1 MPDRRRILPITTARA
16 RSLRSNMT
24 DVERRLWSA
33 IRGKQLEGCSFR
45 RQHAIGA
52 YIADFACVERMLV
65 IELDGGQ
72 HQDQKTY
79 DDTRSGYLNQQG
91 WQVVRFWNN
100 EVLENLDGVLEVI
113 VEKLK
118 STPNTDIPSPMQGEG

>member
-1 MPDRRRILPITTARA
+1 MPDRRRIPPITTARA
-16 RSLRSNMT
+16 RRLRSNMT
-24 DVERRLWSA
+24 DVERKLWGA
-33 IRGKQLEGCSFR
+33 MRGKQLEGCRFR

-52 YIADFACVERMLV
+52 YIVDFACVERTLV

-72 HQDQKTY
+72 HHDQKTY
-79 DDTRSGYLNQQG
+79 DDTRSKYLNEQG

-113 VEKLK
+113 LEKLE
-118 STPNTDIPSPMQGEG
+118 STPPVLLPPEEEVR

>member
-1 MPDRRRILPITTARA
+1 
-16 RSLRSNMT
+16 MT

-33 IRGKQLEGCSFR
+33 MRGKQLEGCRFR
-45 RQHAIGA
+45 RQHPIGA
-52 YIADFACVERMLV
+52 YVADFACVERMLV

-72 HQDQKTY
+72 HQNQKPY
-79 DDTRSGYLNQQG
+79 DDARSRYLNQQG
-91 WQVVRFWNN
+91 WQVVRFWNS

-118 STPNTDIPSPMQGEG
+118 STSPSLSSSPIAISS

>member
-1 MPDRRRILPITTARA
+1 MPDRKRIPPIRTARA

-24 DVERRLWSA
+24 DVERKLWMA
-33 IRGKQLEGCSFR
+33 LKGKQIAGYRFR
-45 RQHAIGA
+45 RQHAIGV
-52 YIADFACVERMLV
+52 YIADFACVERKLV

-72 HQDQKTY
+72 HQNQEAY
-79 DDTRSGYLNQQG
+79 DKDRSRYLNQQG

-113 VEKLK
+113 MEKLG
-118 STPNTDIPSPMQGEG
+118 SAPPSHPSP

>member
-1 MPDRRRILPITTARA
+1 MPDRRRIPPITTARA
-16 RSLRSNMT
+16 RLLRSNMT
-24 DVERRLWSA
+24 DVERRLWGA
-33 IRGKQLEGCSFR
+33 MRGKQLEGCRFR

-52 YIADFACVERMLV
+52 YIVDFACVERMLV

-79 DDTRSGYLNQQG
+79 DDTRSKYLNQQG

-100 EVLENLDGVLEVI
+100 EVLENLGGVLEVI

-118 STPNTDIPSPMQGEG
+118 STPPSQPSP